1 MNLIGNFLGQI
12 LRIIFEFVHHYGI
25 SIIIFT
31 VIIKFILL
39 PLTVKQTKSTQAMQ
53 EIQPKIKEIQEKY
66 KNKPEKQNEEIAKL
80 YSESKINPLAG
91 CLPLLIQL
99 PIIMGLFWVLRDPVK
114 YGVFETAAAFKTAD
128 TGLLWIKSLTTPNYI
143 MAIFSGVSA
152 FLMQKVT
159 TPSDQLEGSMKV
171 MTYVMT
177 GFSFYWGFI
186 FPAGLTLY
194 WTVSNLFS
202 VAQHLLI
209 VGPMKRRLA
218 NAKEDTING
227 TKPKN
232 KKQK

>member
-1 MNLIGNFLGQI
+1 MNFIGELLGQI
-12 LRIIFEFVHHYGI
+12 LRVIFEFVQHYGL

-31 VIIKFILL
+31 VIIKLILL

-53 EIQPKIKEIQEKY
+53 EIQPRIKEIQEKY
-66 KNKPEKQNEEIAKL
+66 KNKPEKQNQEIQKL
-80 YSESKINPLAG
+80 YSESKINPLGG
-91 CLPLLIQL
+91 CLPLLVQM
-99 PIIMGLFWVLRDPVK
+99 PIIIGLFWVLKDPVK
-114 YGVFETAAAFKTAD
+114 YGVFDTQAAFKLAD
-128 TGLLWIKSLTTPNYI
+128 TGILWIKTLTKPDYI

-152 FLMQKVT
+152 YIMQKIT
-159 TPSDQLEGSMKV
+159 TPTDQLEGSMKY

-202 VAQHLLI
+202 AAQHLLI
-209 VGPMKRRLA
+209 VGPLKRRLA
-218 NAKEDTING
+218 NAKEDTIND
-227 TKPKN
+227 TKPRN